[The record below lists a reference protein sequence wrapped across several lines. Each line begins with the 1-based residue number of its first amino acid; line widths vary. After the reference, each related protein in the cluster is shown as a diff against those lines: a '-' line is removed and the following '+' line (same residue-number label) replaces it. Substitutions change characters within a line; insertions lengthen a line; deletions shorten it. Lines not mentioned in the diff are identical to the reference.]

1 MQQIQDY
8 EFEQFRTLQ
17 SVRYWLWRGLTIA
30 AVTTVALMFGC
41 PKYDVWQQG
50 LKGQAELARAEQNRQ
65 VAVAQSRAHAEAAGF
80 EAAADTL
87 RAHGISRSNAII
99 ASGLTGEAGARYIE
113 YLYVQGIKEK
123 EHVIY
128 VPTEAGMPILEA
140 GKRRGP

>member
-1 MQQIQDY
+1 MPDVSDY
-8 EFEQFRTLQ
+8 ELRELRKVQTA
-17 SVRYWLWRGLTIA
+17 SYWVWRGSAVSGLLIA
-30 AVTTVALMFGC
+30 ALMWGC
-41 PKYDVWQQG
+41 PQYDVWQQG

-80 EAAADTL
+80 EATADTM

-128 VPTEAGMPILEA
+128 VPTEAGLPILEA
-140 GKRRGP
+140 GRNRAP

>member
-1 MQQIQDY
+1 MPEISSFDL
-8 EFEQFRTLQ
+8 EDFHNIRSF
-17 SVRYWLWRGLTIA
+17 RYWLWRGLVVI
-30 AVTTVALMFGC
+30 AVTTVALMWGC
-41 PKYDVWQQG
+41 PQYDVWQQG

-65 VAVAQSRAHAEAAGF
+65 VAVAVSRAHAEAAGF

-140 GKRRGP
+140 GRRP

>member
-1 MQQIQDY
+1 MPDVSQY
-8 EFEQFRTLQ
+8 EYDRLK
-17 SVRYWLWRGLTIA
+17 SLDSMRYWLWRGLALAAIA
-30 AVTTVALMFGC
+30 TVALMWGC
-41 PKYDVWQQG
+41 PKYEVWQQG

-65 VAVAQSRAHAEAAGF
+65 VAIAQAKAHSEASAF
-80 EAAADTL
+80 EASADTL

-99 ASGLTGEAGARYIE
+99 ASGLTGESGARYIE

-140 GKRRGP
+140 GKHRE